1 MVAFQV
7 DDSLV
12 ILQCFEEEE
21 EVDSFLAASRVVA
34 RKEKKGHLYCTPIQL
49 ALRVT
54 CYYYFGFLPAAAAV
68 VVVVVVEDLTNQEA
82 MKVVFVESATREVE
96 SINLMVASC
105 EADCLSEPVK

>member
-54 CYYYFGFLPAAAAV
+54 CYYYFGFLPAAAV

-82 MKVVFVESATREVE
+82 TKVVFVESATREVE
-96 SINLMVASC
+96 SINLMAASC
-105 EADCLSEPVK
+105 EADCLSESVK

>member
-12 ILQCFEEEE
+12 ILQCFEEEEE

-54 CYYYFGFLPAAAAV
+54 CYYYFGFLPAAA